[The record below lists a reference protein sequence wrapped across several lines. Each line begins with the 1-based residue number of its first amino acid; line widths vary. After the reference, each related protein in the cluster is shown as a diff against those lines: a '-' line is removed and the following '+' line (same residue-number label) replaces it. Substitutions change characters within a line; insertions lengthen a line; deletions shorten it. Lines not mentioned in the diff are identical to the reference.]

1 MSSCRKSCCHT
12 LLISD
17 CIFRHKRKYGLFA
30 EREKSKKITRHVNF
44 PVDALNSINW
54 QYNNGIQTAALGEDV
69 RWCCIQRKR
78 LSDVTLKCFLAYN
91 WMRFSRPLGYEKI
104 ETTSVTIFYTFSLI
118 YLFFSH
124 KVFRTFRAFFLSEA
138 YYSRCMNAI
147 LSVFF
152 PKSNIFRT
160 GKII

>member
-1 MSSCRKSCCHT
+1 MIYKVSSCRKSCCHT

-17 CIFRHKRKYGLFA
+17 RIFRHKRKHGLFA
-30 EREKSKKITRHVNF
+30 EWEKSKKITRHVNF
-44 PVDALNSINW
+44 PVDVLNSINW
-54 QYNNGIQTAALGEDV
+54 QYNNGIQTGEDV
-69 RWCCIQRKR
+69 RWCCIQRMR

-118 YLFFSH
+118 YLFFFLKYFERSEH
-124 KVFRTFRAFFLSEA
+124 FFYLKHIIVDAWMPSF
-138 YYSRCMNAI
+138 
-147 LSVFF
+147 VFF